1 MTKSNIEITDSAYL
15 ITLVKSEFDY
25 RQIKQLLNIL
35 ATGDLPGDGIPLGY
49 GEAAAR
55 RSHELAERF
64 DSLADK

>member
-25 RQIKQLLNIL
+25 LQIKQLLNIL
-35 ATGDLPGDGIPLGY
+35 VTGHLPGDGAHHGC
-49 GEAAAR
+49 GETADKR
-55 RSHELAERF
+55 PHEMAERF